1 MDKELRALGLEDKEV
16 KIYLACLAHDTPTPT
31 QVAKL
36 TGLKRATVYFYLER
50 LREKG
55 LIEWEVHKARKH
67 ISPIPP
73 RKGLKRYIA
82 KKQEEVNRSEDI
94 VKQLLTHVEKVAHEK
109 TPGSK
114 VYHYEGEE
122 GIRFAIEKLLT
133 SRKVIYWIG
142 SMELFITAVGGEEEW
157 YKMFT
162 VRRLELGTVT
172 RGITDRRILKYPRFS
187 EMKEGKRSFRF
198 LKEDFDIPAL
208 LGTFGDCICFF
219 SLQKKEARVVLIE
232 NALMAQMFKFFF
244 ESLWDSLPEE

>member
-73 RKGLKRYIA
+73 HKGLKRYIA
-82 KKQEEVNRSEDI
+82 KKQEEVNRSENL
-94 VKQLLTHVEKVAHEK
+94 VKQLLTHIEKVPHGK
-109 TPGSK
+109 TSDSK

>member
-16 KIYLACLAHDTPTPT
+16 KIYLACLANDASTPT

-50 LREKG
+50 LKEKR

-73 RKGLKRYIA
+73 HKGLKRYIA

-133 SRKVIYWIG
+133 SRKVIYW
-142 SMELFITAVGGEEEW
+142 FV
-157 YKMFT
+157 
-162 VRRLELGTVT
+162 
-172 RGITDRRILKYPRFS
+172 
-187 EMKEGKRSFRF
+187 
-198 LKEDFDIPAL
+198 
-208 LGTFGDCICFF
+208 
-219 SLQKKEARVVLIE
+219 
-232 NALMAQMFKFFF
+232 
-244 ESLWDSLPEE
+244 